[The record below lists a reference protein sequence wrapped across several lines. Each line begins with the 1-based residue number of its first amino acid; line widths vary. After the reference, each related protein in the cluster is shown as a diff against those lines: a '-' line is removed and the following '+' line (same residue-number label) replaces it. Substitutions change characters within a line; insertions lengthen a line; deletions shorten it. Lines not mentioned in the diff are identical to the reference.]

1 MPNIT
6 KTKIKIKR
14 GTKLVFASG
23 PLYAALHQL
32 ICVVVATVLLA
43 SLWLV
48 AVVVVRALVW

>member
-1 MPNIT
+1 MSNIT
-6 KTKIKIKR
+6 KTKIKTKR